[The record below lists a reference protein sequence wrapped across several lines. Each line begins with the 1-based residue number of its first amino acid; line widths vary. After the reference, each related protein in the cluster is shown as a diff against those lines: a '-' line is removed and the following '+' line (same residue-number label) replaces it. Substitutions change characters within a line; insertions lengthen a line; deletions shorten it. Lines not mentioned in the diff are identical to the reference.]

1 MSFFTNSSGFTI
13 TGGNFTSICLPIQES
28 QDAGR
33 FCFHFKLYVLLTVL
47 NTAGAK
53 DRDNCESDDYAQ
65 VDDLRKRCRCRGIDG
80 LMVCQQALYLIH
92 DHASAFVIDRKGR

>member
-1 MSFFTNSSGFTI
+1 M
-13 TGGNFTSICLPIQES
+13 
-28 QDAGR
+28 
-33 FCFHFKLYVLLTVL
+33 TVL